1 MGRTERYFAQALG
14 CAGILPMSV
23 GFLLWVATVGG
34 AGWLAADHHGE
45 TRNVYTAVAVMTAVA
60 GFTAMIDFAWNARWV
75 TPVTV
80 AAGMFAL
87 LAGQSAWSED
97 RGDARRL
104 ALFIIQVVAVGIQFA
119 AIANTPGRGPL
130 GDDQQSRREGS
141 VIELVTL
148 RPGMGESLL

>member
-1 MGRTERYFAQALG
+1 MGRTERYFEQALG

-60 GFTAMIDFAWNARWV
+60 GFTAMIDFVWNARWV

-130 GDDQQSRREGS
+130 GDDRQSRQEGS
-141 VIELVTL
+141 SLNVLLVGSGV
-148 RPGMGESLL
+148 RASLL